1 MPDLVSPDAGRL
13 SRRTLLATGLATTLL
28 AACAGPSQAAGHT
41 VDVDIVDRD
50 TGQVLPVWWH
60 RGRRYVAG
68 RPGARY
74 AIRLTNRSGGRVMLV
89 TAVDGI
95 NVVTGRTAAWNQTG
109 YVFAPWQ
116 SWDLTGWRKSDRE
129 VAAFEFTALPDSYA
143 ARTGRPLDVGVIGV
157 AVFRER
163 PAPVV
168 LAPPPSPEPYA
179 RDAERRSEA
188 AGSGDT
194 TSAAPSAAPAATADR
209 AQGKALAERQ
219 EAARSRLGT
228 GHGEREVSEVSRTE
242 FERASST
249 PVEVISIQYDRHENL
264 VAAGIIPPDRH
275 AAQPRPFPA
284 SRDGAGYVP
293 DPPWR

>member
-1 MPDLVSPDAGRL
+1 MPALVPPVAGRL
-13 SRRTLLATGLATTLL
+13 SRRALLATTLATTLL
-28 AACAGPSQAAGHT
+28 AACASPSQAAGRT
-41 VDVDIVDRD
+41 VDVEIVDRD

-60 RGRRYVAG
+60 HGRQYVAG

-168 LAPPPSPEPYA
+168 LAPAPEPYE
-179 RDAERRSEA
+179 RDAERRSDA
-188 AGSGDT
+188 AGASGA
-194 TSAAPSAAPAATADR
+194 TSAAPSAAPAAADR
-209 AQGKALAERQ
+209 APAKALAERQ

-242 FERASST
+242 FERASAT
-249 PVEVISIQYDRHENL
+249 PVEVISIQYDRWENL
-264 VAAGIIPPDRH
+264 VAAGIIPPERV
-275 AAQPRPFPA
+275 ATQPRPFPG